1 METIINIKIICV
13 GKIKEKYFTDGILE
27 YKKRLSAFC
36 NVQEIEVKEV
46 NTNDFSKNIE
56 LEGENI
62 LEVIKPTDYVVALAI
77 LGKQLDSIEFSK
89 KIEEHYTYS
98 SSVITFVIGG
108 SNGLSDKV
116 LARSNYKL
124 SFGKVT
130 YPHQLMRLILFE
142 QIYRAMM
149 IINNHKYHK

>member
-1 METIINIKIICV
+1 M
-13 GKIKEKYFTDGILE
+13 
-27 YKKRLSAFC
+27 
-36 NVQEIEVKEV
+36 
-46 NTNDFSKNIE
+46 
-56 LEGENI
+56 
-62 LEVIKPTDYVVALAI
+62 AI

>member
-1 METIINIKIICV
+1 MSTIINIKVICV
-13 GKIKEKYFTDGILE
+13 GKIKEHYLADGIQE
-27 YKKRLSAFC
+27 YKKRLNAFC

-46 NTNDFSKNIE
+46 NTDDTEKNIE

-62 LEVIKPTDYVVALAI
+62 LNAIKPSDYVIALAI
-77 LGKQLDSIEFSK
+77 LGKQLDSIEISK
-89 KIEEHYTYS
+89 MIEEHYIYS
-98 SSVITFVIGG
+98 TSVITFVIGG

-149 IINNHKYHK
+149 IMNNHKYHK